1 MGKKF
6 AQRDYSEI
14 SGSMNL
20 SSPKWTLSYPSK
32 TFLVGEYAV
41 LHGAPAVLVN
51 TFPQFKFHIDDQDH
65 SQSCPFHED
74 SPAYFFMEKNKEFF
88 VNISISVQDPYQGLG
103 GFGLSSAEFN
113 CVYDLFLKQ
122 RNLKCRLNQLWKIY
136 KGLSK
141 GSGADVISQRIKGVC
156 LFQPDPFQAESIQW
170 PFYDLSFALVRAGEK
185 HPTSSHLNDLNF
197 KAFPLLTE
205 LSMKAVESMR
215 SFREDIFIDCVREY
229 GEVLDQLKL
238 VSENSFGMIQEL
250 RKNKDILC
258 SKGCGAM
265 GAEVIAVFF
274 KKEKE
279 KKVLEFLKTFRVEA
293 VLSDLDYGQ

>member
-1 MGKKF
+1 MK
-6 AQRDYSEI
+6 
-14 SGSMNL
+14 L
-20 SSPKWTLSYPSK
+20 SSPKWILSYPSK
-32 TFLVGEYAV
+32 TFLIGEYAV

-51 TFPQFKFHIDDQDH
+51 TFPQFKFHID
-65 SQSCPFHED
+65 SQKHPQVCPFHED
-74 SPAYFFMEKNKEFF
+74 SPAYFFMEKNKEVFLD
-88 VNISISVQDPYQGLG
+88 ISISVQDPYQGRG

-113 CVYDLFLKQ
+113 CVYDLFLKKK
-122 RNLKCRLNQLWKIY
+122 NLKGQMDQIWKIY

-156 LFQPDPFQAESIQW
+156 LFQPDPFRVESVQW
-170 PFYDLSFALVRAGEK
+170 PFYDLSFALIRVGEK
-185 HPTSSHLNDLNF
+185 HKTSAHLDNLNF

-215 SFREDIFIDCVREY
+215 SFRADVFIDCLAEY

-238 VSENSFGMIQEL
+238 VSENTFRIIQKL
-250 RKNKDILC
+250 RQNKDILC

-265 GAEVIAVFF
+265 GAEIMAVFF

-279 KKVLEFLKTFRVEA
+279 KKVLEFLKSFHVEA

>member
-1 MGKKF
+1 MKV
-6 AQRDYSEI
+6 
-14 SGSMNL
+14 
-20 SSPKWTLSYPSK
+20 SSSKWTLSYPSK
-32 TFLVGEYAV
+32 TFLIGEYAV

-51 TFPQFKFHIDDQDH
+51 TFPQFKFHIDFQES
-65 SQSCPFHED
+65 SQICPFHED

-88 VNISISVQDPYQGLG
+88 FNTSISVRDPHQGLG

-113 CVYDLFLKQ
+113 CVYDLFLKKKNI
-122 RNLKCRLNQLWKIY
+122 RCQLDQIWKIY
-136 KGLSK
+136 KSLSK
-141 GSGADVISQRIKGVC
+141 GSGADVISQRIKGIC
-156 LFQPDPFQAESIQW
+156 LFQPDPFRAESIQW
-170 PFYDLSFALVRAGEK
+170 PFYDLSFGLVRVGEK
-185 HPTSSHLNDLNF
+185 HKTSMHLNELNF

-215 SFREDIFIDCVREY
+215 SFREDIFIDCIKEY

-238 VSENSFGMIQEL
+238 VSDKTFHIIQKL
-250 RKNKDILC
+250 KMNKDILC
-258 SKGCGAM
+258 LKGCGAM

-279 KKVLEFLKTFRVEA
+279 KKILEFLKPFRVEA